1 MLCGDLGCHFRAL
14 KRSKSPA
21 QKSFL
26 VGKCGF
32 FCICLLTYKTLE
44 FVTGP
49 TFFPPSS
56 IWKGVV
62 THVLLAE
69 RDPRAQS
76 NCRSRRDGDGKLL
89 PNANRG
95 QNTNSS
101 TEAFPAQLLTQLC
114 HHRASPR
121 NSHCLSALSSPGPT
135 HPLTSGLLTGLSPIS
150 RLKLPPGAPK
160 SPSYHPKPS
169 QSPNDTSW
177 NPKPS
182 SQSPNASSRSPW
194 SPKPSSRSSPPPPG
208 APIPP
213 PSNSPNP
220 SPHSPDLPH
229 PSAHPRSSCRQ
240 GALPRPRAPVAAGAP
255 LSPPDGRRGGGG
267 GAAGRRS
274 GPRARRQAAPSRA
287 GRRSRGP
294 AESAPGLG
302 EQYGRQ
308 PMDGGRECPAGTR
321 AGCCAADSGAAWA
334 EGTAGAEGAAGG
346 PRAGRRPRL
355 RALLRDSPGRALT
368 APHALGDTRGL
379 RDVCAPTDT
388 NTARHSCTDTLALT
402 LVLD

>member
-62 THVLLAE
+62 TRVLLAE
-69 RDPRAQS
+69 RDPRAQC

-89 PNANRG
+89 LNANRG
-95 QNTNSS
+95 QDTNSS
-101 TEAFPAQLLTQLC
+101 TEAFPARLLTQLC
-114 HHRASPR
+114 HHWASPR

-169 QSPNDTSW
+169 
-177 NPKPS
+177 
-182 SQSPNASSRSPW
+182 
-194 SPKPSSRSSPPPPG
+194 
-208 APIPP
+208 
-213 PSNSPNP
+213 
-220 SPHSPDLPH
+220 
-229 PSAHPRSSCRQ
+229 
-240 GALPRPRAPVAAGAP
+240 
-255 LSPPDGRRGGGG
+255 
-267 GAAGRRS
+267 
-274 GPRARRQAAPSRA
+274 
-287 GRRSRGP
+287 
-294 AESAPGLG
+294 
-302 EQYGRQ
+302 
-308 PMDGGRECPAGTR
+308 
-321 AGCCAADSGAAWA
+321 
-334 EGTAGAEGAAGG
+334 
-346 PRAGRRPRL
+346 
-355 RALLRDSPGRALT
+355 
-368 APHALGDTRGL
+368 
-379 RDVCAPTDT
+379 
-388 NTARHSCTDTLALT
+388 
-402 LVLD
+402 